1 MISKVL
7 VIVALVLV
15 IYGISRFQSYYFNR
29 TDVIARR
36 AARAKMP
43 GWLNSLKSLTWL
55 SLYML
60 VMFAL
65 MWGMGRINDA
75 LHPGTYTPGLALAP
89 VVIAALP
96 LAMLLSNAIFWAIP
110 YTRRIENHYAHGV
123 PGLSF
128 SEANIGLL
136 KFALIVEPICLL
148 VIAYG
153 LNLL

>member
-1 MISKVL
+1 M
-7 VIVALVLV
+7 ALVLV

-29 TDVIARR
+29 PDVIAWR

-43 GWLNSLKSLTWL
+43 GWLNSLQSLTWL
-55 SLYML
+55 SLYMF

-65 MWGMGRINDA
+65 MWGIGRINDA

-110 YTRRIENHYAHGV
+110 YTRRIENRYAQGV

>member
-1 MISKVL
+1 MISKVFAIL
-7 VIVALVLV
+7 ALVLV

-29 TDVIARR
+29 PDVIARR
-36 AARAKMP
+36 AARAKIP
-43 GWLNSLKSLTWL
+43 GWLNSLESVTWL

-60 VMFAL
+60 FIFAL
-65 MWGMGRINDA
+65 IWGISRINDV
-75 LHPGTYTPGLALAP
+75 LHSGTYTPGLALAP

-110 YTRRIENHYAHGV
+110 YTRRIENRYAEGV
-123 PGLSF
+123 PGASF

-136 KFALIVEPICLL
+136 KFALIVEPVCLL

-153 LNLL
+153 LNLV